1 VAATT
6 IAITSRRVIAKVL
19 SLPTNLREDG
29 KNLRE
34 SAQELGDALT
44 INATFLDER
53 HHLKKSRGRKTSSVA
68 PRDAK
73 GRSSR
78 RSPDAWRRTFGNFR
92 KTIRCARIVTCLRF
106 PAALA

>member
-29 KNLRE
+29 KNLWE

-68 PRDAK
+68 RRDVK
-73 GRSSR
+73 GRSASAFAGGPREASLVPEADRLGR
-78 RSPDAWRRTFGNFR
+78 RLPRR
-92 KTIRCARIVTCLRF
+92 CD
-106 PAALA
+106 